1 MPFSMRYDQY
11 IVLERFCKF
20 ARDRRIYSANLRCF
34 SKNLLFATAFFKKI
48 YEIDR
53 QMKVLFNAETIA
65 LENSLFLSEN
75 RVYRLS

>member
-34 SKNLLFATAFFKKI
+34 SKNLLFATAFLKK

-53 QMKVLFNAETIA
+53 QMEVLFNAETIA
-65 LENSLFLSEN
+65 LETSLFLSAN